1 MDYKVLELQ
10 NVTYTY
16 EGEKFP
22 VWELLS
28 CDFYEGK
35 IHAISGPSGSGK
47 SSILY
52 LIDGLIP
59 HMYEGTL
66 EGKVLFR
73 GEDITDVLPR
83 YRCNDIGFVMQNPE
97 SQFCTYTVEEELAF
111 GMENLGIPVEEMER
125 RIRETLEFVGM
136 TGYEATNLD
145 DLSGG
150 QKQKIAIASV
160 LVTKPSVLLLDEPT
174 ANLDPESRRQI
185 FDLILRISR
194 EEKVTIIIVEHNIA
208 EIANEVDR
216 FIAVDGAGKIVVDCK
231 KGDPEEKAWI
241 AANTHDPEIP
251 HREYREQAGE
261 PILEIKGLHFAY
273 PIPGKKHEKGK
284 SVIRDLNM
292 TLYSQEFLAI
302 VGENGVGKSTL
313 MKLLFKVNQPDSGEI
328 RIYGKPISSYRT
340 KQLYH
345 KMGLVF
351 QNPEN
356 QFVTNTVFDEMMFS
370 LKRVAISNEEK
381 EDRINKMLEKFHLE
395 HEKEKSPF
403 ALSQGQKRRLS
414 VASMLLTNQQVLF
427 LDEPTYG
434 QDFENR
440 QELMKDMQELVEKGI
455 TIVMITH
462 DLALVRQY
470 ATRVVRIENGT
481 VTKDLP
487 TAEYFAK

>member
-1 MDYKVLELQ
+1 MDQKILELQ

-28 CDFYEGK
+28 CTFYQGK

-66 EGKVLFR
+66 EGKVFLR

-111 GMENLGIPVEEMER
+111 GMENLGIPVEEMDR
-125 RIRETLEFVGM
+125 RIKETLAFVGM
-136 TGYEATNLD
+136 AGYETTNLD

-160 LVTKPSVLLLDEPT
+160 LVTKPSILLLDEPT
-174 ANLDPESRRQI
+174 ANLDPASRRQI

-208 EIANEVDR
+208 EIAEEVDH
-216 FIAVDGAGKIVVDCK
+216 FLALNAAGKIVVDCK
-231 KGDPEEKAWI
+231 KGDPEEAAWI
-241 AANTHDPEIP
+241 AANTHTPQIP
-251 HREYREQAGE
+251 HREKRDQMGE
-261 PILEIKGLHFAY
+261 PIVEIKGLNFAY
-273 PIPGKKHEKGK
+273 PIPGKKHAKGK
-284 SVIRDLNM
+284 QILHDLNM
-292 TLYSQEFLAI
+292 TLYPQEFLAI

-328 RIYGKPISSYRT
+328 RIYGKSLAAYRT
-340 KQLYH
+340 KNLYH

-356 QFVTNTVFDEMMFS
+356 QFITNTVFDEMMFS
-370 LKRVAISNEEK
+370 LKRVPISTEEK
-381 EDRINKMLEKFHLE
+381 EQRVNRMLEKFHLE
-395 HEKEKSPF
+395 QEKEKSPF

-440 QELMKDMQELVEKGI
+440 QELMKDMQELVGNGI

-462 DLALVRQY
+462 DLSLVKQY

-481 VTKDLP
+481 VTKDMP
-487 TAEYFAK
+487 TAEYFSE

>member
-1 MDYKVLELQ
+1 M
-10 NVTYTY
+10 
-16 EGEKFP
+16 
-22 VWELLS
+22 WELLS

-194 EEKVTIIIVEHNIA
+194 EENVTIIIVEHNIA

-251 HREYREQAGE
+251 HREYREQVGE

-273 PIPGKKHEKGK
+273 PIPGKKHKRGK
-284 SVIRDLNM
+284 NVIRDLNM

>member
-1 MDYKVLELQ
+1 M
-10 NVTYTY
+10 
-16 EGEKFP
+16 
-22 VWELLS
+22 WELLS

-185 FDLILRISR
+185 FNLILRISR

-251 HREYREQAGE
+251 HREYREQVGE

-273 PIPGKKHEKGK
+273 PIPGKKHKRGK
-284 SVIRDLNM
+284 NVIRDLNM

>member
-1 MDYKVLELQ
+1 M
-10 NVTYTY
+10 
-16 EGEKFP
+16 
-22 VWELLS
+22 WELLS

-194 EEKVTIIIVEHNIA
+194 EENVTIIIVEHNIA

-251 HREYREQAGE
+251 HREYREQVGE

-273 PIPGKKHEKGK
+273 PIPGKKHKRGK
-284 SVIRDLNM
+284 NVIRDLNM

-462 DLALVRQY
+462 DLALVRQH

-487 TAEYFAK
+487 TEEYFAK

>member
-1 MDYKVLELQ
+1 M
-10 NVTYTY
+10 
-16 EGEKFP
+16 
-22 VWELLS
+22 
-28 CDFYEGK
+28 
-35 IHAISGPSGSGK
+35 
-47 SSILY
+47 
-52 LIDGLIP
+52 
-59 HMYEGTL
+59 
-66 EGKVLFR
+66 LFR

-194 EEKVTIIIVEHNIA
+194 EENVTIIIVEHNIV

-273 PIPGKKHEKGK
+273 PIPGKKHGKGK